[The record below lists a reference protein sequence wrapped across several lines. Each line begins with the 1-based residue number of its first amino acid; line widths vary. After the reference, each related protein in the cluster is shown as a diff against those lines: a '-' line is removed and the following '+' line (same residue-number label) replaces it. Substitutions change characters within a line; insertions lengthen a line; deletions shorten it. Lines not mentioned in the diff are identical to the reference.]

1 MAVPYSGM
9 ADPEPDAE
17 VTYRVVATGDTLAVE
32 VTVPGNLPAM
42 VIGMASQQA
51 AEAWIVD
58 HKVRAA
64 ANSRAGRRRTFRR
77 RE

>member
-1 MAVPYSGM
+1 M

-17 VTYRVVATGDTLAVE
+17 VTYRVVPTGGTFAVE

-51 AEAWIVD
+51 AEAWIAD
-58 HKVRAA
+58 LKVRAA
-64 ANSRAGRRRTFRR
+64 ANSRLAGVGRSDEENRTNEFR
-77 RE
+77 